1 MGRLKKYNSI
11 EDQQDAQRRWA
22 KEYYWRNKTKLDEK
36 AKEAYRKKDNKGL

>member
-1 MGRLKKYNSI
+1 MGRLKKYNSL

-36 AKEAYRKKDNKGL
+36 AKKAYRKKNNKGL